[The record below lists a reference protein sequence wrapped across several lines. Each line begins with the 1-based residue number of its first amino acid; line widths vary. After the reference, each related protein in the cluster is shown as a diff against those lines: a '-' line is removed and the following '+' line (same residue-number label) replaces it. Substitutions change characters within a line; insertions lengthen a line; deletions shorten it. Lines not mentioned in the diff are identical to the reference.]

1 MDAVR
6 EDLYQR
12 AKELTSYLRHVGSV
26 SECARSEPEKAIA
39 RSLRAAAYLITYN
52 LVEATARNAVRA
64 VFDRLKDESI
74 SFDRLTVQLKLLL
87 LTHTRRKSPQA
98 LAEAFANIATD
109 IVVKVFEPGAL
120 FSGNVDARTL
130 RDTARKIGYKQNST
144 TGRAAPALLTVKN
157 NRNDLAHGHKT
168 FSDIGRD
175 TTVPDLRMHAAQAIR
190 YMCEVVRNIEK
201 FVKDR
206 EYLASG

>member
-74 SFDRLTVQLKLLL
+74 SFDRLTVQLRLLL
-87 LTHTRRKSPQA
+87 LTHAKRRNPQK
-98 LAEAFANIATD
+98 LVEAFTDIATD
-109 IVVKVFEPGAL
+109 IVVNVFDPGEL

-130 RDTARKIGYKQNST
+130 KNTAKKIGYRQNST
-144 TGRAAPALLTVKN
+144 TGRSAPALLTVKN

-175 TTVPDLRMHAAQAIR
+175 TTVSDLRIHAAQAIR